1 MASLRTIARNNLEEA
16 REGIAWIALYKE
28 GRGWQAACFWPD
40 IDREDRLVFEDASN
54 LAELKKIL
62 TIDPHAIFVNGWYSN
77 LGPIDEMTIDIL
89 ANALRW
95 QYESQHNQLADTNL
109 DWGEPAPAPRIKR
122 YGELRDGDRIRFYG
136 YAGTVRDV
144 KIGDRL
150 KDGPYAG
157 DRDVSFR
164 VYFDP
169 SEDHIE
175 RTVYNGGCYGG
186 VESLKVAM
194 LA

>member
-1 MASLRTIARNNLEEA
+1 MASLRTIARNTLEEA
-16 REGIAWIALYKE
+16 RDGIAWIALYKE

-40 IDREDRLVFEDASN
+40 IDKDGRLAFEAEDMAKIKAI
-54 LAELKKIL
+54 LAA
-62 TIDPHAIFVNGWYSN
+62 DPHAILVNGWYSN
-77 LGPIDEMTIDIL
+77 LGSIDDMTADAL
-89 ANALRW
+89 VDYLRW
-95 QYESQHNQLADTNL
+95 QYESGFNQLVDTDL
-109 DWGEPAPAPRIKR
+109 DWGEPAPAPRMKR
-122 YGELRDGDRIRFYG
+122 YGELQDGDRIRFHG
-136 YAGTVRDV
+136 YAGTVREV
-144 KIGDRL
+144 EIGDRV